1 MENKNL
7 FKENNYLVVKD
18 FLHPDVQMLCYQ
30 YCVTRV
36 QQKDFKFTYSQEL
49 YDNHWDGFWGDH
61 QAPQSYSMYGD
72 VLMDSILQLT
82 TPKMSELTGM
92 DLTPQYSYWRFYE
105 KGEELLRHKDRQ
117 SCEISMTISLGR
129 NYANIEDKYS
139 WPIFIQDNNNKEIP
153 VHLNDGDMLIYKGC
167 ELDHWREP
175 LKGNHHAQLFLHYND
190 KNGSY
195 KQQIDGRPTF
205 GLPATYAKVEK

>member
-1 MENKNL
+1 
-7 FKENNYLVVKD
+7 
-18 FLHPDVQMLCYQ
+18 
-30 YCVTRV
+30 
-36 QQKDFKFTYSQEL
+36 
-49 YDNHWDGFWGDH
+49 
-61 QAPQSYSMYGD
+61 
-72 VLMDSILQLT
+72 
-82 TPKMSELTGM
+82 MSELTGM

-139 WPIFIQDNNNKEIP
+139 WPIFIQDDNNKEIP

-190 KNGSY
+190 KNGPY
-195 KQQIDGRPTF
+195 KQQIDGRPSF
-205 GLPATYAKVEK
+205 GLPATYANVEK